1 MFEKEIFQQIK
12 AHWESEQ
19 IRCNKPAIESPS
31 LQDLQI
37 LIETAFLGSLKREEG
52 KTVEFSLAFI
62 TEIQS
67 QSPQG
72 GVCYPIETIKFSSP
86 EPLTLERI
94 SKLAPAF
101 DKNTTALAVEL
112 SEKDGTPTYQIWGAI
127 YFGPRQEPNSYAFI
141 FDGLHVTRPDC
152 FIITTISLGS
162 LLLARQDQVLG
173 YFESGKFSPSIPSPF
188 DNGALLEYFEEL
200 FSGKSTTRNGL
211 FYVELPCI
219 RKVLFKVSEKGS
231 GGIII
236 FIPSGREKEISD
248 LYVDRN
254 KFTAN
259 LGINF
264 LLEQSGQ
271 YSLTPHSLEI
281 KRVIGER
288 LEALAHLAFIDGAL
302 IVSTNWEIIGVGTK
316 LTANKWDKHVI
327 TGPNSYGYPGG
338 GKVFD
343 YSAYGTRHNSTINFI
358 GACPEAVGF
367 VISEDGPIR
376 AFVKRDENTILCWE
390 DVRLS
395 MQINE

>member
-12 AHWESEQ
+12 AHWEREQ
-19 IRCNKPAIESPS
+19 TRCNKPAIESPS

-37 LIETAFLGSLKREEG
+37 LVETAFLGSLKREEG

-62 TEIQS
+62 SEIQS

-72 GVCYPIETIKFSSP
+72 GILYPIETIKFSSP

-101 DKNTTALAVEL
+101 DKNTTAFAVEL
-112 SEKDGTPTYQIWGAI
+112 SETDGIQTYQIWGAI
-127 YFGPRQEPNSYAFI
+127 YFGPKQEPTSYGFS
-141 FDGLHVTRPDC
+141 FEGLNVSRPDC
-152 FIITTISLGS
+152 FMITTISIGS
-162 LLLARQDQVLG
+162 LLLTRQDHVLG
-173 YFESGKFSPSIPSPF
+173 YFESGKFSPTIPTPF
-188 DNGALLEYFEEL
+188 ANGALLEYFEAL
-200 FSGKSTTRNGL
+200 FSGKGTTRNGL

-219 RKVLFKVSEKGS
+219 EKVLFNVSKKGN
-231 GGIII
+231 GGIVI
-236 FIPSGREKEISD
+236 FIPSGGEDKISD

-259 LGINF
+259 FRINF
-264 LLEQSGQ
+264 LLEQSGR
-271 YSLTPHSLEI
+271 YSLTPHIQQI
-281 KRVIGER
+281 KRVISER
-288 LEALAHLAFIDGAL
+288 LEALARLAFIDGAL
-302 IVSTNWEIIGVGTK
+302 LVSTNWEVVGVGTK
-316 LTANKWDKHVI
+316 LTANKWNKRVI
-327 TGPNSYGYPGG
+327 TGPNSFNYPGG

-343 YSAYGTRHNSTINFI
+343 HSAYGTRHNSTINFI

-376 AFVKRDENTILCWE
+376 AFVKHDEETILCWE

>member
-1 MFEKEIFQQIK
+1 MFEKEIFQKIK

-19 IRCNKPAIESPS
+19 IRCNKPVIESPS
-31 LQDLQI
+31 LQNLQI

-62 TEIQS
+62 TES
-67 QSPQG
+67 QSSRNSG
-72 GVCYPIETIKFSSP
+72 REVYCPIETIKFSSP
-86 EPLTLERI
+86 ESLTLERI

-112 SEKDGTPTYQIWGAI
+112 SEKDGTYQIWGAI
-127 YFGPRQEPNSYAFI
+127 YFGPKQEPSSFG
-141 FDGLHVTRPDC
+141 FSFEGLRVFRPDC

-162 LLLARQDQVLG
+162 LLLARQDHVLG
-173 YFESGKFSPSIPSPF
+173 YFESGKFSQSIPSPF
-188 DNGALLEYFEEL
+188 DNGALLEYFETL
-200 FSGKSTTRNGL
+200 FSGKGTTRNGL

-219 RKVLFKVSEKGS
+219 RKVLFKVSEKGN

-236 FIPSGREKEISD
+236 FIPSGRENKISD

-264 LLEQSGQ
+264 LLEQSGR
-271 YSLTPHSLEI
+271 YSGTQDILEI
-281 KRVIGER
+281 KRVISER

-302 IVSTNWEIIGVGTK
+302 IVSTNWEVIGVGTK
-316 LTANKWDKHVI
+316 LTANKWNKSVI

-343 YSAYGTRHNSTINFI
+343 YSTYGTRHNSTIDFI